1 MQDFGH
7 AQLVEAEAIGEPGKR
22 VFRLRVMSGRQT
34 ASLKM
39 EKEQLVALTVGI
51 RKLLEQAG
59 ESETAEPAP
68 DPPAGEFPQDAELE
82 FTIGRLGIGYEEAS
96 HMLVIFAYTLEDA
109 EEDATPAFSCQI
121 SRDQSRVFAERAEE
135 VVSGGRPIC
144 VLCGTSIDPDGHK
157 CLRRNGSG
165 QRPVSLQ
172 E

>member
-22 VFRLRVMSGRQT
+22 VFRLRIMSGSQT

-39 EKEQLVALTVGI
+39 EKEQLVALTIGI
-51 RKLLEQAG
+51 RKLLEQTD

-68 DPPAGEFPQDAELE
+68 DPAAKEFPQEAQLD
-82 FTIGRLGIGYEEAS
+82 FTIGRLGIGYEEES
-96 HMLVIFAYTLEDA
+96 HMVVIFAYKVEDA

-121 SRDQSRVFAERAEE
+121 SRGQGRVFAEHAEQ

-165 QRPVSLQ
+165 QRPVPLQ